1 MGCFISC
8 LYRALPFFHKCCV
21 LFRKQKIFSSYYG
34 IIIFGQD
41 LYWNFLKVDFSI
53 RNHGVIVLLNTLQFV
68 LCLHS
73 LPRTMKKRL
82 AKIALLWIAWCYC
95 VASYLWVN
103 QEPFTALLTCFRAC
117 RSHFWG
123 WKQLRLK
130 IVLFNMLLDQSN
142 PKQLCITPL
151 QLD

>member
-1 MGCFISC
+1 MGC
-8 LYRALPFFHKCCV
+8 LYLLSLLCFAFFDKCCV

-34 IIIFGQD
+34 VIIFGQD
-41 LYWNFLKVDFSI
+41 LYRNFLKVDFGI
-53 RNHGVIVLLNTLQFV
+53 RNDGVIVLLDTLQFV

-73 LPRTMKKRL
+73 LPRSTKKRL
-82 AKIALLWIAWCYC
+82 AKIPLLWIALCCC

-130 IVLFNMLLDQSN
+130 IVLFNMLLDLSN